1 MNSTPVRLLLA
12 VAVLAA
18 LALPALAADPPAPAQ
33 AAAAGDGQ
41 VTINLAGVNLHALVE
56 YVSRVT
62 GKPVLL
68 PDRFPGDRAVDVIS
82 TGRGTMSKSKAMEII
97 STALQGAGYAII
109 EKPDYIQI
117 VQQGSIEGVP
127 LTGKTGQP
135 AIGPHAL
142 MTTVVEVKN
151 ADATKLAP
159 ILTALKSKSGSIQV
173 YPDANKIIITEQ
185 GAQLQTMLELIKT
198 LDTRWSE
205 NTSVIYKLKNTSL
218 ESMQSVVSAYVKTM
232 MQTAE
237 PLVQKR
243 LQSLTVHPHSTTN
256 SFVLF
261 GHPDDIARVQELIRS
276 LDVSPAEASRTYHTY
291 FVLNRDAAEL
301 VSVLNNI
308 FAAQKARATTADV
321 PPVVIADA
329 TNAAV
334 VVVAAPDKFNEILA
348 LIKKLDKPKAQ
359 VQIESALI
367 EMSTNKM
374 MDLGI
379 ELATT
384 DGPGPGVRGFAGTTF
399 GMSSIT
405 ESGRVPIAPANGG
418 VVAGVFKGA
427 AGAIPFLIEMSQY
440 DEGISFIAS
449 PRLVASD
456 NKKATVKISEQR
468 EYLKSIITPEGRT
481 SEVTH
486 GGYLD
491 AGVTL
496 EITPHINEEGTVR
509 LEISQTTEQFLPS
522 TQTAN
527 GPLTNKASRM
537 AQTEV
542 LVPNGTTVVIA
553 GLTRTVESKTVQKI
567 PYLGDIPLLGF
578 FFRRTSTTN
587 EQRNLCIFITP
598 TILRTPEALTAE
610 TDKRRTQMKQIGD
623 PKKGGVPVPE
633 KTLDEVTGSKDRP
646 ANP

>member
-1 MNSTPVRLLLA
+1 MKRRVLTMA
-12 VAVLAA
+12 CAALAA
-18 LALPALAADPPAPAQ
+18 LALAARAADAPAPA
-33 AAAAGDGQ
+33 AEGQ
-41 VTINLAGVNLHALVE
+41 VTINLAGVNLHVLVE

-68 PDRFPGDRAVDVIS
+68 PDRFPGDRVVDVVS
-82 TGRGTMSKSKAMEII
+82 SGRGTMSKSKAMEII
-97 STALQGAGYAII
+97 STALQGAGFAII
-109 EKPDYIQI
+109 ERPDYIQI
-117 VQQGSIEGVP
+117 VPQGTIEGAP
-127 LTGKTGQP
+127 LSTKTNIP
-135 AIGPHAL
+135 SIGPNSL
-142 MTTVVEVKN
+142 LTTVVDVKN

-185 GAQLQTMLELIKT
+185 GSQLQTMLELLKT

-205 NTSVIYKLKNTSL
+205 SVSVVYKLKSTSV
-218 ESMQSVVSAYVKTM
+218 ESLQPVVLAYVKTM
-232 MQTAE
+232 IQTAE

-243 LQSLTVHPHSTTN
+243 LQALTVHMHAATN

-261 GHPDDIARVQELIRS
+261 GHSEDAGRIQDLIRT
-276 LDVSPAEASRTYHTY
+276 LDVPPAEASRTYHTY
-291 FVLNRDAAEL
+291 FVLNRDASEL
-301 VSVLNNI
+301 VTVLNGV
-308 FAAQKARATTADV
+308 FTAQKGRGGPTDV
-321 PPVVIADA
+321 VPTVIPDV

-334 VVVAAPDKFNEILA
+334 IVVAPSDKYAEILT
-348 LIKKLDKPKAQ
+348 LIKQLDKPKAQ

-367 EMSTNKM
+367 ELSTNRL
-374 MDLGI
+374 MDLGV
-379 ELATT
+379 ELALT
-384 DGPGPGVRGFAGTTF
+384 DQPGQGVRGFGGTTF
-399 GMSSIT
+399 GMSTVS
-405 ESGRVPIAPANGG
+405 SGGRVPVAPANGG
-418 VVAGVFKGA
+418 VVAGLMKNA
-427 AGAIPFLIEMSQY
+427 AGLVPFLIEMSQS

-456 NKKATVKISEQR
+456 NKKAIVKITEQR

-522 TQTAN
+522 SATAGTPN
-527 GPLTNKASRM
+527 GKASRM

-542 LVPNGTTVVIA
+542 LVPDGTTVVIA
-553 GLTRTVESKTVQKI
+553 GLTRTVESQSISKI
-567 PYLGDIPLLGF
+567 PYLGDIPLAGF
-578 FFRRTSTTN
+578 FFRRTNSTK

-598 TILRTPEALTAE
+598 TILRNRNALTAE
-610 TDKRRTQMKQIGD
+610 ADRRRAEMKGLANT
-623 PKKGGVPVPE
+623 KKSGTPLPE
-633 KTLDEVTGSKDRP
+633 RTFDEVTGQKDKP
-646 ANP
+646 ATP